1 MTRRCLLRIGGRRV
15 GRGAVSVIG
24 SRWSLVLLGLL
35 FVAVQGG
42 AAGGFSKKPKSEA
55 HVKRLIDAIR
65 SDPDERKRRAA
76 IGELRDVDPRLHPD
90 MIPTLLGAL
99 QKDPAPQVRA
109 DAAEAIGQFKL
120 VFPLAGLALEAAAES
135 DPSRAVR
142 QSAQQALWEYH
153 LTGYRSSRGA
163 DGIAGQTA
171 EPPIARPAAPR
182 HAGGIVPATTTPAI
196 RPVTAGPLPPTSTVG
211 LPTVAAL
218 PVASAVPAMAASI
231 PDRPAVAPGP
241 RVLLSASPPPQLNLS
256 AEPPVAGP
264 RLLAVAPSPR

>member
-35 FVAVQGG
+35 FVAVQG
-42 AAGGFSKKPKSEA
+42 
-55 HVKRLIDAIR
+55 D
-65 SDPDERKRRAA
+65 
-76 IGELRDVDPRLHPD
+76 
-90 MIPTLLGAL
+90 
-99 QKDPAPQVRA
+99 
-109 DAAEAIGQFKL
+109 
-120 VFPLAGLALEAAAES
+120 
-135 DPSRAVR
+135 
-142 QSAQQALWEYH
+142 
-153 LTGYRSSRGA
+153 RSSRGA

-218 PVASAVPAMAASI
+218 PVSSAVPAVPASI
-231 PDRPAVAPGP
+231 PKGPA
-241 RVLLSASPPPQLNLS
+241 
-256 AEPPVAGP
+256 
-264 RLLAVAPSPR
+264 